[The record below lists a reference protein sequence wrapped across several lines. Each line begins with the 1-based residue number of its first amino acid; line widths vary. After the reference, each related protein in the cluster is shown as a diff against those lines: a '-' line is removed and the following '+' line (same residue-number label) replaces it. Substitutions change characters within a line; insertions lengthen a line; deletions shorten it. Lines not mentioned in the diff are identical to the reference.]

1 MASESRR
8 RCALGISLSSGCS
21 TSVAIRLMHHFKPQ
35 SDYGHPLQFLLLI
48 LLLLL
53 LLLLLLFSSP
63 NLSGRRLD
71 LPYFHTWCGPSANL
85 ECRCEMCSTRL
96 AENAGPKMAK
106 KSPSGHHR
114 TTLSGC
120 IFATKARI
128 DNREKLVKQQYL
140 LHLSSQYGKLRPT
153 SGEIRWQVW
162 GTPANF
168 NGFRDMASLLQR
180 RHSTEAN

>member
-1 MASESRR
+1 
-8 RCALGISLSSGCS
+8 
-21 TSVAIRLMHHFKPQ
+21 
-35 SDYGHPLQFLLLI
+35 
-48 LLLLL
+48 
-53 LLLLLLFSSP
+53 
-63 NLSGRRLD
+63 
-71 LPYFHTWCGPSANL
+71 
-85 ECRCEMCSTRL
+85 
-96 AENAGPKMAK
+96 MAK